1 EIATTR
7 SDLFC
12 LCHASGGE
20 LDSRAYCKTVALNSG
35 ELKADPMI
43 SGYPPVAKN
52 QRGAIDVFDNNVQLA
67 VIEQVT
73 NCKPAG
79 NMRLHQR
86 RSSLLACVAKASVT
100 LIQMKKARLFVT
112 SARRQLRDLWVYVTG
127 DCNEIE
133 PTIIIGVKKGVA
145 PFHQGHG
152 WKAYARLVG
161 HIVKLPISIVAI
173 QRVVLVFEVADI
185 DGGQAIV
192 QIVTDCDTHARLLRA
207 V

>member
-1 EIATTR
+1 M
-7 SDLFC
+7 
-12 LCHASGGE
+12 
-20 LDSRAYCKTVALNSG
+20 VALGSG
-35 ELKADPMI
+35 EFKTDPMI

-112 SARRQLRDLWVYVTG
+112 GARRQLRDLWVHVSG
-127 DCNEIE
+127 DSNQIE
-133 PTIIIGVKKGVA
+133 PTIIIGIEECVA
-145 PFHQGHG
+145 PLHQGHG
-152 WKAYARLVG
+152 WKAYPRLVG
-161 HIVKLPISIVAI
+161 DIVELPSTIVAV
-173 QRVVLVFEVADI
+173 QSVVLVFEVADI
-185 DGGQAIV
+185 DRRQAIMQV
-192 QIVTDCDTHARLLRA
+192 VADCDTHARLLRA
-207 V
+207 VLAYGGA

>member
-1 EIATTR
+1 MDAKIALGEIATTR
-7 SDLFC
+7 TDLVC
-12 LCHASGGE
+12 QCHASGGE
-20 LDSRAYCKTVALNSG
+20 LDSRAYCKTVALGSA

-112 SARRQLRDLWVYVTG
+112 GARRQLRDLWVHVSG
-127 DCNEIE
+127 DSNQIE
-133 PTIIIGVKKGVA
+133 PTIIIGVEECVA
-145 PFHQGHG
+145 PFHQRHR
-152 WKAYARLVG
+152 WK
-161 HIVKLPISIVAI
+161 
-173 QRVVLVFEVADI
+173 
-185 DGGQAIV
+185 
-192 QIVTDCDTHARLLRA
+192 THT
-207 V
+207 